1 MVHRAGMVDSMA
13 IVGNIRPAA
22 PPGVWQ
28 PSAAPLVSAGA
39 PSIVYDADTTDE
51 FDYISRRGKDGLR
64 TITTTSGGQTTTFT
78 AGPGLEQKRGRGWVG
93 TDVMPSPADVE
104 QGLLYRALHPPL
116 PTTSPSTS
124 PAPPNHHPTSFS
136 NDIES
141 IGNDH
146 STASRPASSASS
158 AAGGGGGFAYG
169 ARPMKWAAS
178 TNAPL
183 ELHDKMTGL
192 RLNRNLPPPLVK
204 HVPLIPPALSSSLT
218 SPMPPRGPDDAPL
231 PIVDE
236 PVVLRPLRATGKPG
250 GPPELMPF
258 GPVTAKEKYQQAK
271 EQADVIRETPKWA
284 FIDQLHRE
292 YRHGMSGLEQD
303 AAAPAADGV
312 VAHVQG
318 DNRMVALSTHT
329 LETLAGQVHP
339 DLAVMLR
346 KIGRGY
352 EEYLCD
358 GGTIR
363 NTEMRIARNKVIDNQ
378 RIVSGDKVDKAKER
392 YCTVPRP
399 SFAFRGL

>member
-28 PSAAPLVSAGA
+28 PSAAPLASAGA
-39 PSIVYDADTTDE
+39 PSVVYDADTTDE

-183 ELHDKMTGL
+183 ELHDRGARGGRDDPYDVINDQEQDLLDCRETISILQIKVEKLEQLLQLKDRKIDDMAQ
-192 RLNRNLPPPLVK
+192 RLEGGGG
-204 HVPLIPPALSSSLT
+204 
-218 SPMPPRGPDDAPL
+218 GP
-231 PIVDE
+231 
-236 PVVLRPLRATGKPG
+236 RAT
-250 GPPELMPF
+250 
-258 GPVTAKEKYQQAK
+258 
-271 EQADVIRETPKWA
+271 
-284 FIDQLHRE
+284 
-292 YRHGMSGLEQD
+292 
-303 AAAPAADGV
+303 
-312 VAHVQG
+312 
-318 DNRMVALSTHT
+318 
-329 LETLAGQVHP
+329 
-339 DLAVMLR
+339 
-346 KIGRGY
+346 RGY
-352 EEYLCD
+352 
-358 GGTIR
+358 R
-363 NTEMRIARNKVIDNQ
+363 
-378 RIVSGDKVDKAKER
+378 
-392 YCTVPRP
+392 
-399 SFAFRGL
+399 

>member
-28 PSAAPLVSAGA
+28 PSAAPLASAGA
-39 PSIVYDADTTDE
+39 PSVVYDADTTDE

-192 RLNRNLPPPLVK
+192 RLNRNLPPPYLGVRSSTPTSVLEFQTNLWYQSPLNVK
-204 HVPLIPPALSSSLT
+204 LGLGTVQYLS
-218 SPMPPRGPDDAPL
+218 
-231 PIVDE
+231 
-236 PVVLRPLRATGKPG
+236 
-250 GPPELMPF
+250 F
-258 GPVTAKEKYQQAK
+258 
-271 EQADVIRETPKWA
+271 
-284 FIDQLHRE
+284 
-292 YRHGMSGLEQD
+292 
-303 AAAPAADGV
+303 
-312 VAHVQG
+312 
-318 DNRMVALSTHT
+318 ALST
-329 LETLAGQVHP
+329 LSP
-339 DLAVMLR
+339 D
-346 KIGRGY
+346 
-352 EEYLCD
+352 
-358 GGTIR
+358 TIR
-363 NTEMRIARNKVIDNQ
+363 WLSITLFRAIRISVFLM
-378 RIVSGDKVDKAKER
+378 VPPSHR
-392 YCTVPRP
+392 Y
-399 SFAFRGL
+399 SS